1 MALKATIYK
10 ASVQLADMDRN
21 LYTSHSM
28 TLARHPSETDERM
41 MIRLLAFA
49 LYTPP
54 DESRGALEFAKDL
67 WDADEPAL
75 WHRDYTG
82 TLLHWMDVG
91 QPDDRRLLRAAGR
104 AERVTVM
111 GFASRTP
118 VWWKGIQ
125 NKLVRASN
133 IHVWQIEAA
142 QSQALAKLAARS
154 MQLQVTVQDGTVVVG
169 EGAGTGAAEP
179 VEITPI
185 RLMGSPDQR

>member
-10 ASVQLADMDRN
+10 ASVQLADIDRSI
-21 LYTSHSM
+21 YTSHSL

-49 LYTPP
+49 LHLPP
-54 DESRGALEFAKDL
+54 DEKQGALEFAKDL

-75 WHRDYTG
+75 WQHDYTG

-104 AERVTVM
+104 AERVTVF
-111 GFASRTP
+111 GFANSTP

-125 NKLVRASN
+125 NKLTRAN
-133 IHVWQIEAA
+133 NLHVWQILAA

-154 MQLQVTVQDGTVVVG
+154 MQLQVTVQDGAVVVG
-169 EGAGTGAAEP
+169 DGAGSNAAEP
-179 VEITPI
+179 VEITPL
-185 RLMGSPDQR
+185 RLMGGAD